1 MTDPCCYSV
10 DTSALLDGLERF
22 YFEDAFPGIWEKV
35 AVLIAAGR
43 FFVSEEVWVE
53 AKKKT
58 GVVKTWC
65 EKDTT
70 GRLIVPTDGVV
81 IREVQ
86 SILAAFPRLV
96 GQVKGRNEAD
106 AFVIAIAKLRRAKV
120 VTGEGDDGNDN
131 HPKIPFI
138 CRQLGINCL
147 RFTDLIRSEGWKFRA
162 D

>member
-1 MTDPCCYSV
+1 VTEPTCYSV

-35 AVLIAAGR
+35 ADLIAAGR

-70 GRLIVPTDGVV
+70 GNLIVPTDGSIVA
-81 IREVQ
+81 EVQ
-86 SILAAFPRLV
+86 AILKAYPRLV
-96 GQVKGRNEAD
+96 GQLKGRNEAD
-106 AFVIAIAKLRRAKV
+106 AFVIAVAKLRAATV
-120 VTGEGDDGNDN
+120 VTGEGDDGNDR
-131 HPKIPFI
+131 HPKIPYI
-138 CRQLGINCL
+138 CGHLGIACL
-147 RFTDLIRSEGWKFRA
+147 RFTELIRSEGWKFRA